1 MNKIRVNHKGKRNIY
16 VHNDLSSAAHH
27 FIVQIEDKLK
37 RGDIK
42 GINFEYM
49 ACMVML
55 AFTFEAKINFLGYKC
70 ITDWKERQSFCKK
83 VKKVFDYLNINP
95 NWNARPYSAISKLKE
110 FRDLIAH
117 GKPAESEFEEEIVAL
132 PEEIQRRNILEGEW
146 QRYCEHENV
155 LNIYED
161 IDIIWK
167 ELLSYSGIQLF
178 ETITHGNSSLTLV
191 EKVADKQI

>member
-1 MNKIRVNHKGKRNIY
+1 MNKIRVKHKGKRNIY

-49 ACMVML
+49 ACMIML
-55 AFTFEAKINFLGYKC
+55 AFTFEAKINFLGHRC
-70 ITDWKERQSFCKK
+70 ITEWNERQPFYKK
-83 VKKVFDYLNINP
+83 VRKVFDYLNINP
-95 NWNARPYSAISKLKE
+95 NWNTRPYSAISRLKE

-132 PEEIQRRNILEGEW
+132 PEEIERQNILESEW
-146 QRYCEHENV
+146 QHYCEHEEV
-155 LNIYED
+155 LNIYQD

-167 ELLSYSGIQLF
+167 DLLLLAGIPVF
-178 ETITHGNSSLTLV
+178 ETITHGNSRLTFV
-191 EKVADKQI
+191 EKVTDKQI